1 MKEELFTKI
10 ESYKNEM
17 IELQKKITSIPALS
31 PANGGDGELER
42 AQFLKEW
49 IEDNIGIEQFIEIN
63 APDDRVP
70 SGIRPNYIFLYSG
83 KNNDRTIWIMTHMD
97 IVPAGDLS
105 KWSGDPFKA
114 WQKDGK
120 LYGRGVE
127 DNQQEMVASL
137 FALKALKE
145 FEIKPEYRV
154 GIVLVSDEETG
165 SKYGISYLLDKR
177 ADLFKKDDLIIV
189 PDAGSPN
196 GSLIEVAEKSILW
209 LKFRITGKQT
219 HASTPEL
226 GINANRA
233 ASNMIVKLDNLYKIF
248 DKKDELFEPPISTFE
263 PTKREANVPNVNTI
277 PGEDV
282 FYMDCRVL
290 PDYSLSDIKE
300 KVKQIAEKIEKKF
313 SVKVEISYIQEEEAA
328 PPTPPDSAVVKKLS
342 ESVEEVLKVKTK
354 VIGIGGGTVAA
365 EFRKRGLYAAVWA
378 TQEELAHEPDE
389 YIIIDNMVKD
399 AKVYANLFT
408 KE

>member
-1 MKEELFTKI
+1 MKERLFSKI
-10 ESYKNEM
+10 ESYKDEM
-17 IELQKKITSIPALS
+17 IDLQKKITSIPALG

-42 AQFLKEW
+42 AKFLKKW
-49 IEDNIGIEQFIEIN
+49 IEDNIGIEEFIEVN
-63 APDDRVP
+63 APDDRVS
-70 SGIRPNYIFLYSG
+70 SGIRPNYVFLYSG
-83 KNNDRTIWIMTHMD
+83 KNNSKTIWIMTHMD

-114 WQKDGK
+114 WEKDGK

-145 FEIKPEYRV
+145 LKIKPEYRV

-165 SKYGISYLLDKR
+165 SKYGISYLLDRR

-189 PDAGSPN
+189 PDAGSPD

-209 LKFRITGKQT
+209 FKFKVTGKQT
-219 HASTPEL
+219 HASTPEQ

-233 ASNMIVKLDNLYKIF
+233 ASKMIVELDSLYELF
-248 DKKDELFEPPISTFE
+248 NRKDELFEPPISTFE
-263 PTKREANVPNVNTI
+263 PTKRESNVPNINTI

-290 PDYSLSDIKE
+290 PSYSLSEIKE
-300 KVKQIAEKIEKKF
+300 KVGDIAKEIEKNF
-313 SVKVEISYIQEEEAA
+313 NVKIEISYVQEEEAA
-328 PPTPPDSAVVKKLS
+328 PPTPPDSEVVKKLS
-342 ESVEEVLKVKTK
+342 ESVEEVLGVKTK

-399 AKVYANLFT
+399 AKVYANLFI
-408 KE
+408 KR